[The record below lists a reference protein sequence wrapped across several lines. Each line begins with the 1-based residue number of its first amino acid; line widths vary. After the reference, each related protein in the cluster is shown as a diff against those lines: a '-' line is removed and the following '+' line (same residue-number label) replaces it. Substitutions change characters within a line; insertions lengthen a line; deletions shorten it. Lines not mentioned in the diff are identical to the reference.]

1 MRDPACG
8 MGVGES
14 VLRVSGH
21 PDYGLDGDAPGKG
34 DGELSRDLKRQS
46 PHGREMVFAFCP
58 PENSPLLGPPPA
70 RKEPEVV
77 TEVDTEQED
86 VTRRYDRMARF
97 YDIYDAPMEWMGT
110 RRRRR
115 QLVARLE
122 GRVLEAGVGTGK
134 NIPYYP
140 EDVEVTGIDVSVK
153 MLARAEERARVL
165 GREVRL
171 ELADVTDLP
180 YPDGSF
186 DTTVATTV
194 FCSVADPV
202 AGLRELGRVTKPN
215 GRILLLEHV
224 RPRSRF
230 GGWLADVATF
240 LTRRIF
246 GFNAN
251 RRTEENVR
259 AAGLVLIEVE
269 REGLWRTIVAVPPV
283 VTAERKEEKS

>member
-1 MRDPACG
+1 M
-8 MGVGES
+8 
-14 VLRVSGH
+14 
-21 PDYGLDGDAPGKG
+21 
-34 DGELSRDLKRQS
+34 
-46 PHGREMVFAFCP
+46 
-58 PENSPLLGPPPA
+58 
-70 RKEPEVV
+70 
-77 TEVDTEQED
+77 TEVDTEQKD
-86 VTRRYDRMARF
+86 VTRRYDRMAGV
-97 YDIYDAPMEWMGT
+97 YDIYDTPMEWMGT

-115 QLVARLE
+115 RLVAQLE

-186 DTTVATTV
+186 DTTIATSV

-202 AGLRELGRVTKPN
+202 AGLRELARVTKPN

-224 RPRSRF
+224 RPRNRV
-230 GGWLADVATF
+230 GGWLADVATI

-251 RRTEENVR
+251 RRTEKNVR
-259 AAGLVLIEVE
+259 AAGLVLTEVE
-269 REGLWRTIVAVPPV
+269 REGIWRTIVAVPPP
-283 VTAERKEEKS
+283 AMSEMNEPRS

>member
-1 MRDPACG
+1 MKDVHA
-8 MGVGES
+8 
-14 VLRVSGH
+14 
-21 PDYGLDGDAPGKG
+21 
-34 DGELSRDLKRQS
+34 
-46 PHGREMVFAFCP
+46 
-58 PENSPLLGPPPA
+58 
-70 RKEPEVV
+70 
-77 TEVDTEQED
+77 EQRD

-115 QLVARLE
+115 GLVAQIM

-140 EDVEVTGIDVSVK
+140 EDVEVTGIDVSPK
-153 MLARAEERARVL
+153 MLARAEERARAL
-165 GREVRL
+165 GREVTL
-171 ELADVTDLP
+171 ELADVTDLS

-186 DTTVATTV
+186 DTTVATSV

-224 RPRSRF
+224 RPRSRV
-230 GGWLADVATF
+230 GGWLADVATI

-246 GFNAN
+246 GFNVN
-251 RRTEENVR
+251 RRTEENVN
-259 AAGLVLIEVE
+259 AAGLVLTDVE
-269 REGLWRTIVAVPPV
+269 REGIWRTIVAVAPAAVP
-283 VTAERKEEKS
+283 EEKKSAP

>member
-1 MRDPACG
+1 
-8 MGVGES
+8 
-14 VLRVSGH
+14 
-21 PDYGLDGDAPGKG
+21 
-34 DGELSRDLKRQS
+34 
-46 PHGREMVFAFCP
+46 MVFAWCP
-58 PENSPLLGPPPA
+58 PEDSPLLGASLA
-70 RKEPEVV
+70 REEPEVM
-77 TEVDTEQED
+77 TEVDTEQKD
-86 VTRRYDRMARF
+86 VTRRYDRMAGV

-115 QLVARLE
+115 RLVAQLE

-165 GREVRL
+165 GREVSL

-186 DTTVATTV
+186 DTTIATTV

-202 AGLRELGRVTKPN
+202 AGLRELARVTKPG

-224 RPRSRF
+224 RPRSRV
-230 GGWLADVATF
+230 GGWLADVATI

-246 GFNAN
+246 GFNVN
-251 RRTEENVR
+251 RRTEENMS
-259 AAGLVLIEVE
+259 AAGLAVTDVK
-269 REGLWRTIVAVPPV
+269 REGIWRTILAVPP
-283 VTAERKEEKS
+283 APMSQPKEQKS

>member
-1 MRDPACG
+1 
-8 MGVGES
+8 
-14 VLRVSGH
+14 
-21 PDYGLDGDAPGKG
+21 
-34 DGELSRDLKRQS
+34 
-46 PHGREMVFAFCP
+46 MVFAWCP
-58 PENSPLLGPPPA
+58 PEDSPLLGAPLAPE
-70 RKEPEVV
+70 EPKVV
-77 TEVDTEQED
+77 GELNTEQED

-97 YDIYDAPMEWMGT
+97 YDLYDAPMEWMGT

-115 QLVARLE
+115 RLVAQLE

-140 EDVEVTGIDVSVK
+140 EDVEVTGIDVSAK
-153 MLARAEERARVL
+153 MLARAERRARVL
-165 GREVRL
+165 GREVSF

-224 RPRSRF
+224 RPRNRV
-230 GGWLADVATF
+230 GGLFADVASI

-259 AAGLVLIEVE
+259 AAGLVVTDVK
-269 REGLWRTIVAVPPV
+269 REGIWRTIVAVPPV
-283 VTAERKEEKS
+283 VMSETNEQKT